1 MKIRASKGTADQF
14 IAELNDRIDYL
25 EGNITSSKSIK
36 SSRYSSTEIDTIE
49 TNVLDTIGSRSNI
62 RPAIAVDL
70 GDGTTGII
78 IDDDNVG
85 VFMQILDSGEI
96 IDDGIDIENRIY
108 ESWNEV
114 IESATNTSNI
124 SVKPGV
130 CNEIEE
136 CDRIEECD
144 KVDEVIESA
153 ITDQP
158 YFNLLISAIED
169 GLADNGFD
177 CEVKMDDANIIVK
190 IGEEDFEYYQPIDEI
205 IPSIDDVESDGSS
218 IVDAA
223 IVSYNQYNAKL

>member
-1 MKIRASKGTADQF
+1 MKIITSKGKPDQF
-14 IAELNDRIDYL
+14 IAELNNRIDYL

-49 TNVLDTIGSRSNI
+49 TNVLDIIGSRSNI

-96 IDDGIDIENRIY
+96 IDGGIDIENRIY
-108 ESWNEV
+108 ESWDKK

-124 SVKPGV
+124 GVKPAV
-130 CNEIEE
+130 C
-136 CDRIEECD
+136 DKIEECD
-144 KVDEVIESA
+144 KADEVIESA

-158 YFNLLISAIED
+158 YFDLLISAIGDRLEND
-169 GLADNGFD
+169 GFIH
-177 CEVKMDDANIIVK
+177 EVTMDDDNITVK

-205 IPSIDDVESDGSS
+205 IPSIDDVDSDGNL
-218 IVDAA
+218 IADAA
-223 IVSYNQYNAKL
+223 IVAYNQYIAKV